1 MRSLFVADSL
11 ADLDPGIDASVGL
24 MAATQELGD
33 EVWWCLPEELTCSAG
48 RVRATARQITL
59 GSRRRGRDH
68 RWLVDTGWWTTVASA
83 EVDVADDVDLVHL
96 RIEPPVDARYLHT
109 TYLLDLVDA
118 AGTPVVNRP
127 AGIRELHEKLW
138 VQRFPAL
145 CPETY
150 VGASV
155 GALRDFV
162 ARVGLAVLKPV
173 DGFAGTGVWLLRD
186 DATATALLESATD
199 GGRRHVIAQ
208 EHLAA
213 VARGN
218 KRLFLLDGKV
228 IGAVLRHPSS
238 EDFRIGPPAAAA
250 DLDTDDVRIVD
261 ALRPHLLAHGIAL
274 AGLDVIDGRLI
285 EVNVT
290 CPGGTA
296 KTDALL
302 GTDLSGE
309 VVRHLTTRHR
319 QGVPA

>member
-1 MRSLFVADSL
+1 MRSLFVVDPL
-11 ADLDPGIDASVGL
+11 AHLDPGIDATVGL

-33 EVWWCLPEELTCSAG
+33 EVWWCLPEELTCSGG
-48 RVRATARQITL
+48 RVHATARRIRL
-59 GSRRRGRDH
+59 GPRRRGRDH
-68 RWLVDTGWWTTVASA
+68 RWIVGAHWWTPVASA
-83 EVDVADDVDLVHL
+83 EVDVAGDLDLVHL
-96 RIEPPVDARYLHT
+96 RIEPPVDAHYLHT
-109 TYLLDLVDA
+109 TYLLDLVEA

-138 VQRFPAL
+138 VQRFPDL
-145 CPETY
+145 CPVTH

-155 GALRDFV
+155 HDLRDVV
-162 ARVGLAVLKPV
+162 ARVGVAVVKPV

-186 DATATALLESATD
+186 DASATALLESATD
-199 GGRRHVIAQ
+199 GGRRHVIVQ

-213 VARGN
+213 VSHGN
-218 KRLFLLDGKV
+218 KRLFLLDGDV

-238 EDFRIGPPAAAA
+238 ADFRIGPPAAPA
-250 DLDTDDVRIVD
+250 DVDRDDARIVD

-274 AGLDVIDGRLI
+274 AGLDVIGGRLI

-319 QGVPA
+319 QGAPA